1 MDTEEKKLTRSEIEE
16 MLKEVEEIHRPR
28 RTVNKDR
35 KPKKKFRLD
44 RIIFACVLVILIVA
58 AVYFGYKAFSS
69 SGKGDAKEKSTT
81 AGADSGVPLKDDQ
94 YPEITELVSNY
105 LDAYLIQD
113 DEQRMDEF
121 RKCVVDL
128 DDLSSIQRRDYVS
141 GYSDVECYTKDGPYE
156 DTFIVYAYYHITY
169 KNIATSVPNIT
180 EFYVMRQGETRNVYI
195 KNKIPDD
202 VRDYIS
208 KVSKDADVQNLEK
221 EVQEEYEAARVQDAN
236 LDKFLKDMAQLISE
250 KKK

>member
-1 MDTEEKKLTRSEIEE
+1 MDTEEKKLTRSEIDE

-28 RTVNKDR
+28 RTVNRNR

-44 RIIFACVLVILIVA
+44 RILFAAILIALIIA
-58 AVYFGYKAFSS
+58 ALYFGCQAFWGMNKA
-69 SGKGDAKEKSTT
+69 DTKEKNTT

-94 YPEITELVSNY
+94 YPEITELVQNY

-113 DEQRMDEF
+113 DEQRMDAF

-128 DDLSSIQRRDYVS
+128 DDLSSIQKRDYIS
-141 GYSDVECYTKDGPYE
+141 AYSDVECYTKDGPYE
-156 DTFIVYAYYHITY
+156 DTFIVFAYYHITY
-169 KNIATSVPNIT
+169 KNIAASVPNIT

-195 KNKIPDD
+195 KNNIPDD
-202 VRDYIS
+202 VKEYIS
-208 KVSKDADVQNLEK
+208 KVSDDADVQNLKK
-221 EVQEEYEAARVQDAN
+221 EVQEEYDAARVQDEN
-236 LDKFLKDMAQLISE
+236 LDKFLKDMAQKISE